1 MRVRSGMLVW
11 GCVTLLAWQVGCGGS
26 SEKPAATPEA
36 PTAPPAATPDSNS
49 TSGKA
54 AAPVN
59 TLRFAQ
65 PDETVRQFL
74 TALKSGDQ
82 PRATSMLSVKA
93 QQEMA
98 RTEAS
103 IRPPGSNTAVFAVS
117 AVEYVG
123 ADQSGAQVLSTWTD
137 QESAGKATHEI
148 VWLLRKETAGWAI
161 AGMATTVFEDQPP
174 LILNFED
181 PLEAQR
187 KRTEVD
193 AEIARRQTPGDA
205 TPDAAK
211 TR

>member
-1 MRVRSGMLVW
+1 MRLRSALLIW
-11 GCVTLLAWQVGCGGS
+11 GCGSLLAWQVGCGGS
-26 SEKPAATPEA
+26 SEKPAAA
-36 PTAPPAATPDSNS
+36 PAAPSAPPAAAPDSNS
-49 TSGKA
+49 TA

-74 TALKSGDQ
+74 TALKAGDQ

-103 IRPPGSNTAVFAVS
+103 IRPPGSSTAVFQVS
-117 AVEYVG
+117 TVEYVG

-137 QESAGKATHEI
+137 QEAAGKATHEI
-148 VWLLRKETAGWAI
+148 IWLLRKETAGWSI
-161 AGMATTVFEDQPP
+161 AGMATAVFEDQPP

-193 AEIARRQTPGDA
+193 AEIARRQQPA
-205 TPDAAK
+205 EAAEAPTK
-211 TR
+211 R